1 MFFDQFGFNFLWG
14 LIEVLIFMRS
24 EPTTGGNMGGNYGT
38 SVKSIGVQ
46 TGKPS
51 HVNTSVG
58 KSIYALERI
67 LNPHCGLPVCLRS

>member
-24 EPTTGGNMGGNYGT
+24 ESTTGGNMGENYGT

-51 HVNTSVG
+51 NVNTSVG
-58 KSIYALERI
+58 KSIYPL
-67 LNPHCGLPVCLRS
+67 